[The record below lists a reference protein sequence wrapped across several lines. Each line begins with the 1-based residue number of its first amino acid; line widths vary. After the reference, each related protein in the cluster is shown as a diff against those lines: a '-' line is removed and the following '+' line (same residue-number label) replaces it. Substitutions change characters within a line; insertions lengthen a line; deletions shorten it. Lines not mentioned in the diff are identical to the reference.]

1 MVQENSQIHSIIHK
15 CYHSNIIKEGEYILK
30 SGDLSKYYFDFKNLV
45 AHPALLKEIGDY
57 LYNQIKLS
65 KVKFT
70 HIAAIAIGGIPI
82 ACYISTKY
90 DIPMVMVRGEKK
102 EYGTG
107 KQIEGDYKKGVKTI
121 LIDDVMTSG
130 GSLMDTMSQLGGKM
144 DVVGIYVIMDR
155 QVVTPKLEI
164 DNKLYTVN
172 SVLNKTDIVRYRLSQ
187 IMIKKKSKICLSLD
201 LQNQDHFF
209 GVLDKIGNK
218 IVTVKIH
225 SDITVGDFSE
235 FREKLIKYSIEQE
248 FLIMEDRKFVDIS
261 YISSKQYGQYKN
273 WVDMVTVMGNINSEV
288 IWGMSGVV
296 IVNDMSNNDFD
307 WTPRVHTLLE
317 NIDLCKHVIGI
328 VSQSRFP
335 NINMYTMTPGI
346 NKQVKNINDQKYRTI
361 DTVDADLYIIGR
373 GLYNGDPLV
382 NISGFLKQ

>member
-1 MVQENSQIHSIIHK
+1 M
-15 CYHSNIIKEGEYILK
+15 
-30 SGDLSKYYFDFKNLV
+30 
-45 AHPALLKEIGDY
+45 
-57 LYNQIKLS
+57 
-65 KVKFT
+65 
-70 HIAAIAIGGIPI
+70 
-82 ACYISTKY
+82 
-90 DIPMVMVRGEKK
+90 
-102 EYGTG
+102 
-107 KQIEGDYKKGVKTI
+107 
-121 LIDDVMTSG
+121 
-130 GSLMDTMSQLGGKM
+130 
-144 DVVGIYVIMDR
+144 
-155 QVVTPKLEI
+155 
-164 DNKLYTVN
+164 
-172 SVLNKTDIVRYRLSQ
+172 
-187 IMIKKKSKICLSLD
+187 D

>member
-15 CYHSNIIKEGEYILK
+15 CYHSNIIKEGGYILK

-45 AHPALLKEIGDY
+45 AYPALLKEIGDY

-82 ACYISTKY
+82 ASYISTKY
-90 DIPMVMVRGEKK
+90 DIPMVMVRCEKK
-102 EYGTG
+102 EYGTK
-107 KQIEGDYKKGVKTI
+107 KQIEGDYPEGAKTI
-121 LIDDVMTSG
+121 LIDDVMTTG
-130 GSLMDTMSQLGGKM
+130 GSLMDTLSQLGGKM

-164 DNKLYTVN
+164 DKKIYTVN

-201 LQNQDHFF
+201 LENQDHFF
-209 GVLDKIGNK
+209 GVLDKIGDK
-218 IVTVKIH
+218 VVTVKIH
-225 SDITVGDFSE
+225 SDITEGDFAE
-235 FREKLIKYSIEQE
+235 FREKLIKYSIAKN
-248 FLIMEDRKFVDIS
+248 FLIMEDRKFIDIS
-261 YISSKQYGQYKN
+261 YISHKQYGQFKN
-273 WVDMVTVMGNINSEV
+273 WVDMVTVMGNINSDV
-288 IWGMSGVV
+288 ILGMSGVV

-307 WTPRVHTLLE
+307 WTQRVHNVLE
-317 NIDLCKHVIGI
+317 NVDISRHVIGI

-346 NKQVKNINDQKYRTI
+346 NKQVKNINDQRYRTI
-361 DTVDADLYIIGR
+361 DTVDADMYIIGR
-373 GLYNGDPLV
+373 GIYEGDPIV
-382 NISGFLKQ
+382 NISGFLK